1 MTPYADFLYFRV
13 SLVAL
18 LPTILHGLTGWRG
31 RRVLIVVTT
40 AAMLAIQYGGPAT
53 LGAVRGISELWIVGA
68 YAALEWLLAVGF
80 LAARRGRRRPWLF
93 RLALVMALAPLGLA
107 RWLPLVAPDWN
118 LGFLGISYVTLRSLD
133 TLICIEDGL
142 VTELPPWSSS
152 ASSSSSRRSPRV
164 RSIAIGASRVTGRAS
179 ARGPSFCRMSIR
191 AVHRIVRGFL
201 YKFILAALIQQH
213 WLTPAASS
221 ASVASGISYMYA
233 YALYLFFDFAGY
245 SAFAIGFS
253 YLFGIHTPENFRRP
267 FLAPNIREF
276 WNRWHISLSWWLRD
290 HVYMRFVMAAAKGG
304 WFRSQHLASHV
315 GIILAMGLMGLWHG
329 TQAQYILYGLYQAAL
344 LVGHDVFARRIAG
357 RLPRL
362 PVSIRRPAA
371 VFITFHAVAFGFL
384 IFSGRLTVGVSATP

>member
-142 VTELPPWSSS
+142 VTELPLVEFLGFLLFFPTIS
-152 ASSSSSRRSPRV
+152 AGPIDRYRRFARDWA
-164 RSIAIGASRVTGRAS
+164 RERTRAEFLQDVDQ
-179 ARGPSFCRMSIR
+179 G
-191 AVHRIVRGFL
+191 VHRIVRGFL